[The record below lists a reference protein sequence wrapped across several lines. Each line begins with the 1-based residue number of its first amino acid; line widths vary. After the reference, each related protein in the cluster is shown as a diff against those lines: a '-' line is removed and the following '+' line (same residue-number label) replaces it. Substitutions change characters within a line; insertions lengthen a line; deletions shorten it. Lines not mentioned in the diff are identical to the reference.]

1 LFTYLFSNG
10 DADFKNFSLI
20 KTELGDY
27 KLSPAYDLLNSRIH
41 VAGKDFALD
50 DGLLLPALSKGKV
63 HEVFLKLGE
72 MAQINR
78 NLIDDTFSLLTS
90 KKDDVLSLISH
101 SYLSD
106 KLKRNYEQAY
116 LTRLKNLIRN

>member
-1 LFTYLFSNG
+1 M
-10 DADFKNFSLI
+10 
-20 KTELGDY
+20 GDY